1 MEIKEIKRMV
11 DLLKKAN
18 NKSYCLVQELAKEMG
33 IKKTGLMQ
41 IIVDNPK
48 LFDTGEVWTYKRVP
62 QSFSRI
68 KNKNLGLGIKEVY
81 IVPEDNYRT
90 DEWLK
95 KKTED
100 CLKYIH
106 ISEFDNY
113 GRIEGYYIEIDKD
126 KDSRYREYVWRN
138 TENKI
143 KDILSLGVLHKYEF
157 IRGGWGDCCS
167 YPVDYAID
175 NDGLKMLKECGW
187 EFNSLSPINK

>member
-1 MEIKEIKRMV
+1 
-11 DLLKKAN
+11 
-18 NKSYCLVQELAKEMG
+18 
-33 IKKTGLMQ
+33 MQ
-41 IIVDNPK
+41 IIIDNPK
-48 LFDTGEVWTYKRVP
+48 LFDTGEVWTYKRAP
-62 QSFSRI
+62 KSFSRI

-81 IVPEDNYRT
+81 VVPEDNYRT

-126 KDSRYREYVWRN
+126 ENSRYREYVWRN

-143 KDILSLGVLHKYEF
+143 KDISNLGVLHKHIF
-157 IRGGWGDCCS
+157 LRGGWGDCCS
-167 YPVDYAID
+167 YTIDYSIGEE
-175 NDGLKMLKECGW
+175 GLRILKENGW
-187 EFNSLSPINK
+187 NFNPLNPINK